1 MKLKEPMNPKDA
13 VQKRFLFLKVTK
25 AGYNLPGLS
34 SKITQMKSDFKA
46 IQDQFKEN
54 RKAHKEHQIT
64 IQNELETMTQS

>member
-1 MKLKEPMNPKDA
+1 
-13 VQKRFLFLKVTK
+13 
-25 AGYNLPGLS
+25 
-34 SKITQMKSDFKA
+34 MKSDIKA